1 MTTSPADPPKGA
13 GTGGQGLKLLAVTA
27 CPTGIAHTYMAAEK
41 LTQAAESLG
50 HAMKVETQGSIGAEN
65 VLSDNDVRHADGII
79 IAADKDVDP
88 ARFVGKRLLVVGVA
102 EGIRHPEELI
112 GRVLSAPVYGAE
124 SYGAGADGAGGDGT
138 EGGGAGADGRGGAR
152 GGGGAGL
159 GAGGRGGAGTGGGA
173 GGRGTAGMRPGG
185 GGGAEARSGR
195 GGGAGTGGARG
206 KERGLAY
213 KALMN
218 GVSYMIPFV
227 VVGGLLLAL
236 SLAVG
241 GEATPKGLVIPE
253 GTFWAHVND
262 IGTIG
267 FQLMVPVLSGYIA
280 YAIGDRPALVPG
292 MIGGWIA
299 NTGELYGSK
308 AGAGFIGAIVTGF
321 LAGYLVMWIKKVRVP
336 RFVRPIMPIIVIPIV
351 STAVLG
357 LFFIYVLGRPISWV
371 FTHLT
376 GWLSGMT
383 GTSAIALGA
392 VLGLMIAFDMGGPVN
407 KTAFLFGTGLIAT
420 GNQTVMGMCAAAIP
434 VMPLGQGLATLI
446 RRRLYSG
453 QERETGMASL
463 FMGLF
468 GISEGAIPFAAARPA
483 QVIPANMLGG
493 AVAGAVAGMAGVT
506 DAVPHGGPIVA
517 ILGAVGGVP
526 MFFVAV
532 AAGSVVTALT
542 TVALVDVAERR
553 KGRAVTGEVG
563 VAGVAGV
570 ARVAGVAGATGLAGG
585 NGDIGGSES
594 AGAASGTGSGTGAE
608 PGTEAGPEPVL
619 AGVGATGAALADGTV
634 AAGATGGM
642 AVGAAG
648 VAAAERAVDESAVDE
663 SAVDGNGAAGKGAAE
678 RAAADGAGEST
689 GDASAGA
696 GNAGTASAGTA
707 SAGTASAG
715 TASAGTGNAGTG
727 NAGTASAEAGNGAA
741 ERAGAGGAAV
751 GEARGGEA
759 PDGGA
764 SAEVMTGGS
773 ASAAV
778 TEAGA
783 ASRTE
788 AGAGEGPG
796 RTGKGGGSAGGTAER
811 GTSEGGWPG
820 ADASAGSAPAGGT
833 SAGSTPDGSTSAG
846 STPDGST
853 SAGSPLGADEGPDG
867 EGPDGEGPEGEGPE
881 GEGPEGERT
890 DGEGP
895 EGVVLSG
902 YVTRETVKVRLAADG
917 KEAAIRE
924 MAELAAR
931 TGKVRDVD
939 ELVRVALARE
949 AQGTTGLG
957 EEIAIPHAKTDAV
970 TAPVVGFARSAEGI
984 DWNSL
989 DGTRAK
995 LVFMISVPEAAAGDE
1010 HLRILALLSRK
1021 LMDAD
1026 FRARLQSAPDVT
1038 AILRV
1043 LSEVG

>member
-124 SYGAGADGAGGDGT
+124 SYGTGADGAGGDGAGGDGAEGDGAEGVAVGAGAGT
-138 EGGGAGADGRGGAR
+138 GGGPGGRSTAGGRPGGGGGAGARPGRGGGAGADG
-152 GGGGAGL
+152 
-159 GAGGRGGAGTGGGA
+159 
-173 GGRGTAGMRPGG
+173 
-185 GGGAEARSGR
+185 
-195 GGGAGTGGARG
+195 ARG
-206 KERGLAY
+206 KERSLAY

-299 NTGELYGSK
+299 NTGELYDSK

-446 RRRLYSG
+446 RRRLYSD

-542 TVALVDVAERR
+542 TVALVDVAERQ
-553 KGRAVTGEVG
+553 KGRVAAGEVG
-563 VAGVAGV
+563 VAGVAG
-570 ARVAGVAGATGLAGG
+570 ATGVAGGVGG
-585 NGDIGGSES
+585 AEN
-594 AGAASGTGSGTGAE
+594 AGAGPGTGSGTGAE

-619 AGVGATGAALADGTV
+619 AGVGAALADGTV

-642 AVGAAG
+642 AAGAAG
-648 VAAAERAVDESAVDE
+648 VAAAESTGVDSAGADSAVDE
-663 SAVDGNGAAGKGAAE
+663 RAVDGNKAAGNGAAE
-678 RAAADGAGEST
+678 SAEGGDSAAADGAGEM
-689 GDASAGA
+689 AGA
-696 GNAGTASAGTA
+696 GNAGT
-707 SAGTASAG
+707 
-715 TASAGTGNAGTG
+715 GNAAT
-727 NAGTASAEAGNGAA
+727 GNGAA
-741 ERAGAGGAAV
+741 ERVGAGGSVA
-751 GEARGGEA
+751 GETRGGEA
-759 PDGGA
+759 SGGGA
-764 SAEVMTGGS
+764 SAEAMTGGS

-778 TEAGA
+778 TEAGV

-788 AGAGEGPG
+788 ADAGEGPG
-796 RTGKGGGSAGGTAER
+796 RTGKRGGSAGGAAER
-811 GTSEGGWPG
+811 STSEGGRPG
-820 ADASAGSAPAGGT
+820 TDASAGSAPGGSASDGNTSGRSASDGGT
-833 SAGSTPDGSTSAG
+833 SDGNTSGGSTSG
-846 STPDGST
+846 E
-853 SAGSPLGADEGPDG
+853 SPLGAGEEPDGEGPEG
-867 EGPDGEGPEGEGPE
+867 EGPDGEGPEGE
-881 GEGPEGERT
+881 R
-890 DGEGP
+890 P

-984 DWNSL
+984 DWDSL

-1021 LMDAD
+1021 LMDAA

>member
-1 MTTSPADPPKGA
+1 MTTSPADPREGA
-13 GTGGQGLKLLAVTA
+13 GTGGRGLKLLAVTA

-41 LTQAAESLG
+41 LSQAAESLG

-65 VLSDNDVRHADGII
+65 VLSDNDVRDADGII

-112 GRVLSAPVYGAE
+112 ERVRSAPVYGA
-124 SYGAGADGAGGDGT
+124 DGYEGGDGYA
-138 EGGGAGADGRGGAR
+138 GGAAGS
-152 GGGGAGL
+152 GGGGSAAAGSD
-159 GAGGRGGAGTGGGA
+159 GAGTGRAGSDGA
-173 GGRGTAGMRPGG
+173 GSGRAG
-185 GGGAEARSGR
+185 SGR
-195 GGGAGTGGARG
+195 GGSGGAVGSGGAARRG
-206 KERGLAY
+206 KERSLAY

-241 GEATPKGLVIPE
+241 GHPTAKGLVIPE

-267 FQLMVPVLSGYIA
+267 FQLMVPILSGYIA

-299 NTGELYGSK
+299 NTGELYGSE

-351 STAVLG
+351 ATAVLG
-357 LFFIYVLGRPISWV
+357 LFFIYVLGKPISWV

-376 GWLSGMT
+376 DWLSGMT
-383 GTSAIALGA
+383 GTSAIVLGA

-446 RRRLYSG
+446 RRRLYSE

-517 ILGAVGGVP
+517 VLGAVGGVP

-532 AAGSVVTALT
+532 AIGSVVTALA
-542 TVALVDVAERR
+542 TVALVDISDRR
-553 KGRAVTGEVG
+553 KERAAGYGTGRTADQAADQSASQATDQSANPGTGQ
-563 VAGVAGV
+563 A
-570 ARVAGVAGATGLAGG
+570 AGG
-585 NGDIGGSES
+585 DPT
-594 AGAASGTGSGTGAE
+594 AAPGPAPETTPE
-608 PGTEAGPEPVL
+608 PTPEPVL
-619 AGVGATGAALADGTV
+619 AGVGATATAADTT
-634 AAGATGGM
+634 AGATT
-642 AVGAAG
+642 GAATG
-648 VAAAERAVDESAVDE
+648 ATTDTAANAAAGTERNSTPVPAQHTE
-663 SAVDGNGAAGKGAAE
+663 
-678 RAAADGAGEST
+678 AADNTPADSGPTEDDTST
-689 GDASAGA
+689 
-696 GNAGTASAGTA
+696 
-707 SAGTASAG
+707 
-715 TASAGTGNAGTG
+715 
-727 NAGTASAEAGNGAA
+727 
-741 ERAGAGGAAV
+741 
-751 GEARGGEA
+751 A
-759 PDGGA
+759 PN
-764 SAEVMTGGS
+764 T
-773 ASAAV
+773 
-778 TEAGA
+778 
-783 ASRTE
+783 
-788 AGAGEGPG
+788 
-796 RTGKGGGSAGGTAER
+796 
-811 GTSEGGWPG
+811 
-820 ADASAGSAPAGGT
+820 PA
-833 SAGSTPDGSTSAG
+833 TPDAD
-846 STPDGST
+846 PD
-853 SAGSPLGADEGPDG
+853 PD
-867 EGPDGEGPEGEGPE
+867 PDPKI
-881 GEGPEGERT
+881 
-890 DGEGP
+890 
-895 EGVVLSG
+895 LSG
-902 YVTRETVKVRLAADG
+902 YLTPHTVRLRLTADT

-924 MAELAAR
+924 MAELATR
-931 TGKVRDVD
+931 TGKVADVE

-970 TAPVVGFARSAEGI
+970 TAPVVGFARSEEGV
-984 DWNSL
+984 DWDSL
-989 DGTRAK
+989 DGTRAR
-995 LVFMISVPEAAAGDE
+995 LVFMISVPEASAGDE

-1026 FRARLQSAPDVT
+1026 FRARLQSAPNEAAV
-1038 AILRV
+1038 LRV